1 MLTLF
6 VIKIDR
12 NRIIVSAELERLVL
26 ITLLTVEDVMQKQ
39 AREHQH
45 QIQNDEADLR
55 NDE

>member
-12 NRIIVSAELERLVL
+12 NRIIVSAELERLVF
-26 ITLLTVEDVMQKQ
+26 IALLTVEDVMQKQ
-39 AREHQH
+39 AREQQH
-45 QIQNDEADLR
+45 QVQNDEADLW

>member
-26 ITLLTVEDVMQKQ
+26 IALLTVEDVMQKQ
-39 AREHQH
+39 AREQQH